1 MMVSYTRARAE
12 GLGIKLSGGLMQRA
26 ERIVLVTGGSLIA
39 AWYGELSAVPILGST
54 MLICALAS
62 AATAINRWMVAYR
75 LLSQRDGEP
84 VVDAGKEIELP
95 VAMPLPPRLASLSS
109 PERRKVRPLE
119 QH

>member
-1 MMVSYTRARAE
+1 
-12 GLGIKLSGGLMQRA
+12 
-26 ERIVLVTGGSLIA
+26 
-39 AWYGELSAVPILGST
+39 